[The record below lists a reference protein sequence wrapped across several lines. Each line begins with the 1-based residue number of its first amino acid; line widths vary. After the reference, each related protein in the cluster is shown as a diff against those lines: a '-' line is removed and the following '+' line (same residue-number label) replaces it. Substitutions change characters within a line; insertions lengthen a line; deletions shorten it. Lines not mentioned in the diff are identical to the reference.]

1 MNLNNIKNYKY
12 KILDKKIIDC
22 YSQYLKQKKFS
33 YNKKYFLRNSFTST
47 LFYIDFSCKLSRAK
61 FEDMCMSY
69 FTKCIEPIEKVIK

>member
-47 LFYIDFSCKLSRAK
+47 LFYIDIHLATNKNIKLKKLIS
-61 FEDMCMSY
+61 
-69 FTKCIEPIEKVIK
+69 IKD